1 MENVGLENEMN
12 RKGRTSHSW
21 FKEKLYTEQKIVM
34 ERAHIA
40 KNQQI
45 AKKTTQDNEPSEQ
58 PLTAN
63 QVNNH

>member
-1 MENVGLENEMN
+1 MN

-45 AKKTTQDNEPSEQ
+45 AKK
-58 PLTAN
+58 
-63 QVNNH
+63 NNPGQ